1 MYVLLSGR
9 GVEVMKED
17 KDDFSSRYKIKDNT
31 RKDEYPFETFPRIG
45 LCVIIGFCWENM
57 TYHKNILLE
66 YQWYFCLQ

>member
-1 MYVLLSGR
+1 MDVLLSGR

-45 LCVIIGFCWENM
+45 LCVND
-57 TYHKNILLE
+57 HRILLGKHDIS
-66 YQWYFCLQ
+66 